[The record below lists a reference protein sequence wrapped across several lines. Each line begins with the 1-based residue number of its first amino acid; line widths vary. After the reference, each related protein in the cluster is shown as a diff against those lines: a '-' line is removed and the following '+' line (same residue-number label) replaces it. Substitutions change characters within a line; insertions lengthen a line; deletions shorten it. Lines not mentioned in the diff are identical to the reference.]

1 MLVLL
6 AKIPF
11 FANQT
16 QFKSFF
22 PHNITTTA
30 RHPSNFSHLAIS
42 EGKEIQK
49 PSTKT
54 FPINQLR
61 AICLK
66 ASRYYSSTC
75 LAVARLSWIHHGK
88 AKRIFKGRNTKN
100 HFGHGD
106 GDKFASPFFFPCS
119 AFNCRHRAI
128 VDLAVP
134 LSRPKR
140 PTHGNRLSR
149 AANINQDY

>member
-1 MLVLL
+1 MLVLI

-61 AICLK
+61 AICFK

-75 LAVARLSWIHHGK
+75 LTVSRLSWIHHGK
-88 AKRIFKGRNTKN
+88 AKKIFKGRNTKN
-100 HFGHGD
+100 HFDHGD
-106 GDKFASPFFFPCS
+106 GDKFASLPFLSVFSFQLS
-119 AFNCRHRAI
+119 ASCDRRFGSS
-128 VDLAVP
+128 LVP
-134 LSRPKR
+134 SKTADTREQAFLRSE
-140 PTHGNRLSR
+140 H
-149 AANINQDY
+149 